1 MIFDNDIVKVI
12 AVSVGGSFGTITL
25 TQVNE
30 IAAFILV
37 LVSIAYTVT
46 KLIKILKSVELVGYE
61 V

>member
-1 MIFDNDIVKVI
+1 MIFDNEITKVI
-12 AVSVGGSFGTITL
+12 AVSVGGSLGTITL

-46 KLIKILKSVELVGYE
+46 KLIKLLNRDE
-61 V
+61 

>member
-1 MIFDNDIVKVI
+1 MIFDNDILKVI

-37 LVSIAYTVT
+37 LVSIAYTVV
-46 KLIKILKSVELVGYE
+46 KLIKLFNRNE
-61 V
+61 

>member
-1 MIFDNDIVKVI
+1 MIFDNDITKVV
-12 AVSVGGSFGTITL
+12 AVTVGGSLGTITL

-46 KLIKILKSVELVGYE
+46 KLIKLLNRDE
-61 V
+61 